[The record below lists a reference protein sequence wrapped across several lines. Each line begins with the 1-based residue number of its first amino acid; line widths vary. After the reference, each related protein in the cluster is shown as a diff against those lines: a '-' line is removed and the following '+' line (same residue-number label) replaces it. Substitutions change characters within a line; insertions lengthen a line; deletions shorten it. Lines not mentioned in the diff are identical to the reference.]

1 MRLLF
6 ITNKFPSKSETFIAT
21 KILGLAARGHQVM
34 ICCSAF
40 NPEDLAT
47 PLSNNI
53 SIEIINKKSLLA
65 YATFHPQQAWQYV
78 RKTTKLSD
86 NFLIYIAKKFNPDIT
101 HFVFSGLGVLY
112 LAAIEKIPGKKVVSC
127 RGSGEKLMPILQSDR
142 YEKMK
147 TLFDHVHAI
156 HCVSNDMRQTIL
168 PYCKHPAKIF
178 IQYTGINTA
187 FFVPDEK
194 ATTNTIF
201 TILTVGRLSLQK
213 GYITGMHIMYKL
225 KKAGYPFKW
234 IIVGDGPQKLEVN
247 YHCHFMALNDV
258 IEFAGAKNQQEII
271 TYYKNADVFFLPSIY
286 EGVSNAA
293 IEAMCMKLPVVC
305 TKSGGMQEVI
315 VDGEN
320 GFVSDVG
327 DIDTMYNCLIKIMTN
342 QTFSKQIGENAYQ
355 SVVDNFTT
363 KNYLNG
369 FEAKYNELI
378 KMNQQTSV

>member
-1 MRLLF
+1 MRILF

-21 KILGLAARGHQVM
+21 KILGLAARGHEVM

-40 NPEDLAT
+40 NREDLST

-53 SIEIINKKSLLA
+53 SIQIICKKSLLE
-65 YATFHPQQAWQYV
+65 YAIRHPMQAWQYV

-86 NFLIYIAKKFNPDIT
+86 NFLIHIAKKFNPDIT

-112 LAAIEKIPGKKVVSC
+112 LEAIKKLPGKIVVSC
-127 RGSGEKLMPILQSDR
+127 RGSGEKLMPILQTDR
-142 YEKMK
+142 SEKMK
-147 TLFDHVHAI
+147 TLFDLVHAI
-156 HCVSNDMRQTIL
+156 HCVSEDMRQTIL
-168 PYCKHPAKIF
+168 PYCKNPAKIF

-187 FFVPDEK
+187 VFVPDRK

-225 KKAGYPFKW
+225 KKAGYHFKW
-234 IIVGDGPQKLEVN
+234 IIVGDGPQKLEVK
-247 YHCHFMALNDV
+247 YHSHFMALNDV
-258 IEFAGAKNQQEII
+258 IEFVGAKNQQEII
-271 TYYKNADVFFLPSIY
+271 AYYKVADLFFLPSIY

-315 VDGEN
+315 VDGKN
-320 GFVSDVG
+320 GFVSEVG
-327 DIDTMYNCLIKIMTN
+327 DVDTMYNCIIKIM
-342 QTFSKQIGENAYQ
+342 SDELLGKQIGESAYH
-355 SVVDNFTT
+355 SVVDKFTT
-363 KNYLNG
+363 ANYVNG
-369 FEAKYNELI
+369 FEKSYQALNKKNR
-378 KMNQQTSV
+378 